1 LSAGA
6 GRPPAFRRWEDV
18 PVERVAEGIDRQM
31 IVGERL
37 MVCRL
42 TFRPHVATPPHSHP
56 HEQITFV
63 EKGRVSF
70 SIGGATRIATTGDVL
85 HFAPGIVHGATILD
99 SETVLVDVFTPI
111 REDFLT

>member
-1 LSAGA
+1 
-6 GRPPAFRRWEDV
+6 
-18 PVERVAEGIDRQM
+18 M

-42 TFRPHVATPPHSHP
+42 TLRPHVETPLHSHP

-70 SIGGATRIATTGDVL
+70 SIAGATRIATTGDVL
-85 HFAPGIVHGATILD
+85 HFAPGIVHGATILE